1 MRSRPDNC
9 ADAGL
14 ELLESR
20 PIPVDLWQKY
30 HATGPG
36 DSSEDELVKRYL
48 PLVKTVVGRL
58 AITLP
63 PHVNGDDL
71 YSAGLVGLLHAVRQ
85 FKPDIGTAFE
95 PYARL
100 RVRGAV
106 LDELRRMDWVP
117 RSIHLKARK
126 IQEAMKELER
136 KTGALPGDEEV
147 AAALKIPLS
156 EYEQWLEEVR
166 PATFLCLDAVSFNQD
181 GDSDVTEHEVLADR
195 DQDGPFEK
203 VSRAELAWLVAER
216 IKQLPDTQRKILALY
231 YYEGLR
237 LREIAEVF
245 GFCESHICQMHAKAI
260 LAIKSYLE
268 QHEAAGAAGTQR
280 PGESSP
286 SKSIVT
292 LTRA

>member
-1 MRSRPDNC
+1 MSATPDNC
-9 ADAGL
+9 AEVRPG
-14 ELLESR
+14 LLE
-20 PIPVDLWQKY
+20 PKPGPKDLWQRY

-36 DSSEDELVKRYL
+36 DSSEDDLVKSYL

-71 YSAGLVGLLHAVRQ
+71 YSAALVGLLNALRQ
-85 FKPDIGTAFE
+85 FNPNIGTAFE
-95 PYARL
+95 PYARV
-100 RVRGAV
+100 RIRGAV

-126 IQEAMKELER
+126 IQETMKELEQ
-136 KTGALPGDEEV
+136 KTGAIPGDEEV

-181 GDSDVTEHEVLADR
+181 GDSDATEHEVLSDEA
-195 DQDGPFEK
+195 QDGPFEK
-203 VSRAELAWLVAER
+203 VSRAELARLVADR
-216 IKQLPDTQRKILALY
+216 IKQLPETQRKILALY

-237 LREIAEVF
+237 LREIAEAF
-245 GFCESHICQMHAKAI
+245 GFCESHICQLHAKAI

-268 QHEAAGAAGTQR
+268 QHESTGAEATQR
-280 PGESSP
+280 RGEKIP
-286 SKSIVT
+286 
-292 LTRA
+292 LNPL